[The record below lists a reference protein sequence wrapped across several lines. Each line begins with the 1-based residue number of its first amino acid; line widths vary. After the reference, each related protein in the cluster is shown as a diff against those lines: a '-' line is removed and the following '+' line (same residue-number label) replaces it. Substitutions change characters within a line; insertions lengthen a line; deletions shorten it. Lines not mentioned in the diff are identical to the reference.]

1 MSLVETY
8 FDINNEI
15 LNAKNREEID
25 DVVKKV
31 NALNPLILA
40 NVEKPNGWNSL
51 KEDDLKIEK
60 FKELLSFTVLAFL
73 QRIPNYN
80 EIKNIYDLIQESK
93 KIDKNAPNQTSP
105 YLRKVN
111 IAVGK
116 EIEFPTSVLSTF
128 NREDNT
134 SFGGMH
140 SCKTTAQDFDG
151 VVIRLENYF
160 SKLITP
166 KNDNKN
172 RKEPEKTVVNIT
184 QINQNDIRLNI
195 DISINNVLNE
205 IENDEDLTEQE
216 IADCKEQMEILKNCV
231 NEKPKTKWEKC
242 KKVLAWLGDKTI
254 KFGKWFIPIIKDILI
269 AKYTIPTA

>member
-1 MSLVETY
+1 MSLIETY

-25 DVVKKV
+25 DVIKKI
-31 NALNPLILA
+31 NALNPLVLA
-40 NVEKPNGWNSL
+40 NVETPSGWNTL
-51 KEDDLKIEK
+51 KEKDLKIEK
-60 FKELLSFTVLAFL
+60 FKDLLSFSVLTYL

-105 YLRKVN
+105 YLAKVN
-111 IAVGK
+111 VAVGK
-116 EIEFPTSVLSTF
+116 EIDFPSSVLNTLNKEKS
-128 NREDNT
+128 T
-134 SFGGMH
+134 SFNGIH
-140 SCKTTAQDFDG
+140 CCKTTAQDFDG

-166 KNDNKN
+166 KKDNKD
-172 RKEPEKTVVNIT
+172 RKETEKTVVNVT

-205 IENDEDLTEQE
+205 IENDDDLSEKE

-231 NEKPKTKWEKC
+231 NERPKTKWEKC

-269 AKYTIPTA
+269 AKYTMPTA